1 VETKSESNES
11 SKQIQDVD
19 NANESSDED
28 EVKEQLNSL
37 KHASTINL
45 K

>member
-1 VETKSESNES
+1 METKSESNES

-28 EVKEQLNSL
+28 EVKE
-37 KHASTINL
+37 
-45 K
+45 